1 MWSSPNMKKF
11 LISIFFIF
19 FLNSCT
25 KGLSTGKREWFPRGS
40 MGWYDWTPQADITA
54 WENLQISKISN
65 MQLYDIC
72 ILWDEYYYNS
82 WPSRNYRRLISQG
95 LIKKGEDGL
104 YCRNPSQD
112 KVRRAEDEAK
122 KAKQLAEEEERRR
135 KQAEADAYYE
145 FEKAREAE
153 EEMLKRQGVIN

>member
-1 MWSSPNMKKF
+1 MKK
-11 LISIFFIF
+11 LLGIVVLVLLLSG
-19 FLNSCT
+19 CT

-40 MGWYDWTPQADITA
+40 MGWYDWTPESDIIA

-65 MQLYDIC
+65 KPLYDIC
-72 ILWDEYYYNS
+72 MLWDEYYNDS

-112 KVRRAEDEAK
+112 RVRRAEDEAE
-122 KAKQLAEEEERRR
+122 KAKQKAEEEERRR
-135 KQAEADAYYE
+135 RQAESQ
-145 FEKAREAE
+145 
-153 EEMLKRQGVIN
+153 L